1 MALEIITKPCRQRR
15 QRVSVTCPWCSQT
28 LQVEKQTATLCPCGA
43 LHRWNGTMLYHVPKV
58 K

>member
-15 QRVSVTCPWCSQT
+15 QRVAVNCPWCGR
-28 LQVEKQTATLCPCGA
+28 LLRVEMKSATPCPCGA
-43 LHRWNGTMLYHVPKV
+43 LHRWNGATLFHVPKV